1 MLTERN
7 GDAQTPP
14 DWQSGSPSRR
24 PYRRGESHAR
34 RRGASPSSPG
44 WRPREAT
51 ARLVVV
57 GNPFPQGSPLG
68 GMVSSPAPMPP
79 GNPHQRRPLRA
90 DVRGHRRPMAAL
102 GRGGRRQGRAIPRRN
117 RLHALTRRGHQL
129 PCRRP
134 SQPGPPARSIRRRRV
149 GPSGDRRVVAR
160 TGSPSLMSTTASS
173 RELEVWAE
181 AQTLRVA
188 LIAPPT
194 AAVPPASLGGLDQVR
209 WLAEGLAE
217 RGHQVALIGAGLGGM
232 ATGGYPVIDTD
243 PTSGQRASAE
253 IVERLHAEQAGKVLE
268 QLGDADVVSDHT
280 RTGWLPAAGQG
291 LHARTVQTS
300 YRPLVGVWEPAPQ
313 VAGHLGWV
321 AVSEHQRRNAPD
333 IPWVEVIHPAIPV
346 GEHPLKRSHRGPCV
360 YLGPLLQSHGA
371 GLALEAA
378 HKAGRSIVLAGTQP
392 GARAIAYTEEIVEAM
407 AYGTPVVTTVDTV
420 GAELVSHGVSGQVVN
435 DPILLAA
442 AIDRTDQLDPR
453 RIRAHAASQF
463 DLVGM
468 VSAYE
473 WLLTK
478 LTQHA
483 RLQASG
489 SKGASGA
496 DALALAAMP
505 TPDDPTHA

>member
-1 MLTERN
+1 MT
-7 GDAQTPP
+7 
-14 DWQSGSPSRR
+14 
-24 PYRRGESHAR
+24 
-34 RRGASPSSPG
+34 
-44 WRPREAT
+44 
-51 ARLVVV
+51 
-57 GNPFPQGSPLG
+57 
-68 GMVSSPAPMPP
+68 
-79 GNPHQRRPLRA
+79 
-90 DVRGHRRPMAAL
+90 
-102 GRGGRRQGRAIPRRN
+102 
-117 RLHALTRRGHQL
+117 
-129 PCRRP
+129 
-134 SQPGPPARSIRRRRV
+134 
-149 GPSGDRRVVAR
+149 
-160 TGSPSLMSTTASS
+160 TTATESS

-194 AAVPPASLGGLDQVR
+194 TAVPPANLGGLDQVR
-209 WLAEGLAE
+209 WLADGLAE

-268 QLGDADVVSDHT
+268 QVGDVDVVSDHT

-291 LHARTVQTS
+291 PHARTVQTS

-321 AVSEHQRRNAPD
+321 AVSEHQRRNAPE
-333 IPWVEVIHPAIPV
+333 IPWIEVIHPAIPV

-378 HKAGRSIVLAGTQP
+378 HKAGRPIVLAGTQP
-392 GARAIAYTEEIVEAM
+392 GARAVAFTEVELRPQLADDDELLDSVSLLERWDLLANASCLVAPLHPQVPYSLEIVEAM

-435 DPILLAA
+435 DPVLLTA
-442 AIDRTDQLDPR
+442 AIDKTDQLDPR

-483 RLQASG
+483 RLQAAG
-489 SKGASGA
+489 SKGGNDSGA

-505 TPDDPTHA
+505 TPEDPHTLDQGTQGAQGAHR